1 MGGLVAYESSDEED
15 GTPEVPATETKPQE
29 LTKEGKVDTDGES
42 RTSAKETE
50 EAVISQAPVEPQEQ
64 QNQQEEEQRP
74 IIGPQMGPEA
84 EGGPSYPP
92 LEEDPALEEEEAAVD
107 PAIPPGSP
115 YSAERAALRNL
126 TLPPVPNTEIPPS
139 PPGSPP
145 PGTNRKFAQ
154 FLELK
159 KKGVHFNSK
168 LAGSPALQNPALADK
183 LLAFVDAGSREAQ
196 YATVLAPDLWD
207 PAAFPRC
214 AFKEQLRAA
223 QTETAQARARGRGA
237 AVDFV
242 PAGEAGSGAGAVN
255 AASEGS
261 VAAAAAGTG
270 TGKRKTRFDK
280 RSGS

>member
-1 MGGLVAYESSDEED
+1 MSGLVAYESSDEEEA
-15 GTPEVPATETKPQE
+15 TPEVPVTETKPQE
-29 LTKEGKVDTDGES
+29 PTQEAKVNADGKP

-64 QNQQEEEQRP
+64 QQQP

-107 PAIPPGSP
+107 PAIPPRSP

-159 KKGVHFNSK
+159 KKGVHFNGK

-242 PAGEAGSGAGAVN
+242 PAGEAASGAGAVN
-255 AASEGS
+255 AVSEG
-261 VAAAAAGTG
+261 VAAAAAAGTG

-280 RSGS
+280 

>member
-15 GTPEVPATETKPQE
+15 GTPEVPVTETKPQE
-29 LTKEGKVDTDGES
+29 PTQEAKANTDGKP
-42 RTSAKETE
+42 RTSANDTE
-50 EAVISQAPVEPQEQ
+50 EAVISQAPVELQEQ
-64 QNQQEEEQRP
+64 QKQQEQQQQP

-84 EGGPSYPP
+84 EEGPSYPP
-92 LEEDPALEEEEAAVD
+92 LEEDPTLEEEAAVG

-115 YSAERAALRNL
+115 YSAERATLRNL
-126 TLPPVPNTEIPPS
+126 TLPPVPDTEIPPS

-242 PAGEAGSGAGAVN
+242 PAGEAGSGAGTVN
-255 AASEGS
+255 AASEGG
-261 VAAAAAGTG
+261 VAAAAAGTS

-280 RSGS
+280 